1 MSRNSAWSRPLEQQM
16 SLLKGSLGSCP
27 AQSHSLPPASCRDD
41 ASGGIVPGLQVVLH
55 IAVGP
60 SAGHPAQVQLCAA
73 QAADVGAA
81 LEDALDHVEHPVRL
95 LPLIGGGAHDDQGL
109 FHLAHVADVDGL
121 AVEIGPL
128 AQLGHKGLVPEGVI
142 AAAEHQLLPVPQG
155 QGYAALVAVVDQVG
169 GAVDGV

>member
-1 MSRNSAWSRPLEQQM
+1 MAHAVGDEYRPGVERVHGAALQAGGGG
-16 SLLKGSLGSCP
+16 SGLLGDERP
-27 AQSHSLPPASCRDD
+27 
-41 ASGGIVPGLQVVLH
+41 GGIVPGLEIILH
-55 IAVGP
+55 IAVRP
-60 SAGHPAQVQLCAA
+60 AAGHPAQVQLRAA

-128 AQLGHKGLVPEGVI
+128 AQFGRKGLVPEGVI
-142 AAAEHQLLPVPQG
+142 AAAEH
-155 QGYAALVAVVDQVG
+155 
-169 GAVDGV
+169 